1 MAASTD
7 DDRHEQTANETDG
20 DGDTPD
26 DGDQQEQSDQGTG
39 FVVSLLDQ
47 WTVTESS
54 DNVEAHVSYTVT
66 NGPKERVTIECFPS
80 TDDDSDDDDE

>member
-1 MAASTD
+1 MSVSAD
-7 DDRHEQTANETDG
+7 ETDG

-26 DGDQQEQSDQGTG
+26 DGDEANEGTG

-54 DNVEAHVSYTVT
+54 NNVEAHVSYTVT
-66 NGPKERVTIECFPS
+66 NGPKERVTVECFPS